1 MSKVKERAQRFKR
14 LLADETF
21 QEIIE
26 FIKNEQIAVFLDSS
40 ATIDDIDKA
49 REIVLGV
56 EGVQRVI
63 RAAIDDEAMENKK
76 QS

>member
-1 MSKVKERAQRFKR
+1 MSKVKDRAQRFKR

-26 FIKNEQIAVFLDSS
+26 FIKGEQIAVFLDSS
-40 ATIDDIDKA
+40 ATIEDVDKA
-49 REIVLGV
+49 REVVLGV
-56 EGVQRVI
+56 EEVQRVI

>member
-26 FIKNEQIAVFLDSS
+26 FIKDEQIAVFLDSS

-63 RAAIDDEAMENKK
+63 RAAIDDEAVENKK

>member
-26 FIKNEQIAVFLDSS
+26 FIKQEQIAVFLDSS
-40 ATIDDIDKA
+40 ATIEDIDKA

-56 EGVQRVI
+56 EEVQRVI
-63 RAAIDDEAMENKK
+63 RAAIDDEAVENKK
-76 QS
+76 LS

>member
-26 FIKNEQIAVFLDSS
+26 FIKQEQIAVFLDSS
-40 ATIDDIDKA
+40 ATIEDVDKA
-49 REIVLGV
+49 REVVLGV
-56 EGVQRVI
+56 EEVQRVI

-76 QS
+76 LS

>member
-26 FIKNEQIAVFLDSS
+26 FIKDEQIAVFLDSS

>member
-26 FIKNEQIAVFLDSS
+26 FIKGEQIAVFLDSS
-40 ATIDDIDKA
+40 ATIEDIDKA
-49 REIVLGV
+49 REVVLGV
-56 EGVQRVI
+56 DEVQRVI

-76 QS
+76 LS

>member
-40 ATIDDIDKA
+40 ATIEDVDKA
-49 REIVLGV
+49 REVVLGV
-56 EGVQRVI
+56 EEVQRVI

>member
-26 FIKNEQIAVFLDSS
+26 FIKSEQIAVFLDSS

-56 EGVQRVI
+56 EEVQRVI
-63 RAAIDDEAMENKK
+63 RAAIDDEAVETKK

>member
-21 QEIIE
+21 QEIVE
-26 FIKNEQIAVFLDSS
+26 FIKQEQIAVFLDSS

-56 EGVQRVI
+56 DEVQRVI
-63 RAAIDDEAMENKK
+63 RAAIDAEAMEDKK
-76 QS
+76 QR

>member
-26 FIKNEQIAVFLDSS
+26 FIKQEQIAVFLDSS
-40 ATIDDIDKA
+40 ATIEDIDKA
-49 REIVLGV
+49 REVVLGV
-56 EGVQRVI
+56 DEVQRVI
-63 RAAIDDEAMENKK
+63 RAAIDDEAVENKK

>member
-26 FIKNEQIAVFLDSS
+26 FIKGEQIAVFLDSN
-40 ATIDDIDKA
+40 ATIEDVDKA
-49 REIVLGV
+49 REVVLGV
-56 EGVQRVI
+56 EEVQRVI

>member
-26 FIKNEQIAVFLDSS
+26 FVKQEQIAVFLDSS

-56 EGVQRVI
+56 DEVQRVI
-63 RAAIDDEAMENKK
+63 RAAIDAEAMEDKK
-76 QS
+76 QR

>member
-26 FIKNEQIAVFLDSS
+26 FIKGEQIAVFLDSS
-40 ATIDDIDKA
+40 ATIEDVDKA
-49 REIVLGV
+49 REVVLGV
-56 EGVQRVI
+56 EEVQRVI
-63 RAAIDDEAMENKK
+63 RAAIGDEAMENKK

>member
-26 FIKNEQIAVFLDSS
+26 FIKQEQIAVFLDSS

-56 EGVQRVI
+56 DEVQRVI
-63 RAAIDDEAMENKK
+63 RAAIDAEAMEDKK
-76 QS
+76 HS

>member
-26 FIKNEQIAVFLDSS
+26 FIKQEQIAVFLDSS

-56 EGVQRVI
+56 DEVQRVI
-63 RAAIDDEAMENKK
+63 RAAIDDEAMEDKK
-76 QS
+76 HS

>member
-26 FIKNEQIAVFLDSS
+26 FIKQEQIAVFLDSN

-49 REIVLGV
+49 RELVMGV
-56 EGVQRVI
+56 EKVQRVI
-63 RAAIDDEAMENKK
+63 RAAIDDEAMEDKK
-76 QS
+76 HS

>member
-26 FIKNEQIAVFLDSS
+26 FIKQEQIAVFLDSS

-63 RAAIDDEAMENKK
+63 RAAIDDEAVENKK
-76 QS
+76 LS

>member
-26 FIKNEQIAVFLDSS
+26 FIKQEQIAVFLDSS
-40 ATIDDIDKA
+40 ATIEDIDKA
-49 REIVLGV
+49 REVVLGV
-56 EGVQRVI
+56 DEVQRVI

-76 QS
+76 LS

>member
-26 FIKNEQIAVFLDSS
+26 FIKGEQIAVFLDSS
-40 ATIDDIDKA
+40 ATIEDVDKA
-49 REIVLGV
+49 REVVLGV
-56 EGVQRVI
+56 EEVQRVI
-63 RAAIDDEAMENKK
+63 RAAIDDEAVENKK

>member
-26 FIKNEQIAVFLDSS
+26 FIKDEQIAVFLDSS

-63 RAAIDDEAMENKK
+63 RAAIDDEAVENKK
-76 QS
+76 LS

>member
-26 FIKNEQIAVFLDSS
+26 FIKQEQIAVFLDSS
-40 ATIDDIDKA
+40 ATIEDIDKA
-49 REIVLGV
+49 REVVLGV
-56 EGVQRVI
+56 DEVQRVI
-63 RAAIDDEAMENKK
+63 RAAIDDEAVENKK
-76 QS
+76 LS

>member
-26 FIKNEQIAVFLDSS
+26 FIKQEQIAVFLDSS

-56 EGVQRVI
+56 DEVQRVI
-63 RAAIDDEAMENKK
+63 RAAIDAEAMEDKK
-76 QS
+76 QR

>member
-26 FIKNEQIAVFLDSS
+26 FIKQEQIAVFLDSN
-40 ATIDDIDKA
+40 ATIEDIDKA
-49 REIVLGV
+49 REVVLGV
-56 EGVQRVI
+56 DEVQRVI
-63 RAAIDDEAMENKK
+63 RAAIDDEAVENKK
-76 QS
+76 LS

>member
-26 FIKNEQIAVFLDSS
+26 FIKGEKIAVFLDSS
-40 ATIDDIDKA
+40 ATIEDIDKA
-49 REIVLGV
+49 REVVLGV
-56 EGVQRVI
+56 DEVQRVI
-63 RAAIDDEAMENKK
+63 RAAIDDEAVENKK
-76 QS
+76 LS

>member
-26 FIKNEQIAVFLDSS
+26 FIKGEQIAVFLDSS
-40 ATIDDIDKA
+40 ATIEDVDKA
-49 REIVLGV
+49 REVVLGV
-56 EGVQRVI
+56 EEVQRVI

>member
-26 FIKNEQIAVFLDSS
+26 FIKQEQIAVFLDSS

-63 RAAIDDEAMENKK
+63 RAAIDDEAVESKK

>member
-1 MSKVKERAQRFKR
+1 MSKVKDRAQRFKR

-40 ATIDDIDKA
+40 ATIEDIDKA

-56 EGVQRVI
+56 DEVQRII
-63 RAAIDDEAMENKK
+63 RAAIDDEAMEDKK
-76 QS
+76 LS